1 MRPAR
6 KGRSSVIVFFRAILL
21 YLLIIFCL
29 RLMGKRQLGEL
40 QPSELVI
47 TILISNIASLPIE
60 DNSIPMIMGVV
71 PIVVLVG
78 FELIISS
85 ISLHSKRFRTL
96 VSGKPMI
103 IVRNGQIDQNAMKKL
118 RFSIDDLMETLR
130 GKSIFDIRDV
140 QYAIV
145 ETTGQVNILQKHAAQ
160 TVTAQML
167 DLKGKDA
174 DPPAVIISDG
184 KVIRTALDAY
194 GLTDAWLASTLRENR
209 YTEQDIFLMT
219 ADRSCKYF
227 IVPMDRVPAKGGAA

>member
-6 KGRSSVIVFFRAILL
+6 KGRSSVIVFIRAILL

-85 ISLHSKRFRTL
+85 ISLRSKRFRTL

-103 IVRNGQIDQNAMKKL
+103 IVRNGQIDQSAMKKL

-227 IVPMDRVPAKGGAA
+227 IVPMDRVPTKGGAA

>member
-1 MRPAR
+1 M
-6 KGRSSVIVFFRAILL
+6 IVFIRAILL

-85 ISLHSKRFRTL
+85 ISLHSKGFRTL
-96 VSGKPMI
+96 VSGQPI
-103 IVRNGQIDQNAMKKL
+103 LLIHDGQIDQAAMKKL

-130 GKSIFDIRDV
+130 GKSIFDLRDV

-145 ETTGQVNILQKHAAQ
+145 ETTGQVNVLQKHAAQ
-160 TVTAQML
+160 TVTAKML
-167 DLKGKDA
+167 NLKGKDA

-184 KVIRTALDAY
+184 KIIRSAMEAY
-194 GLTDAWLASTLRENR
+194 ALTDAWLCSILRENHCAE
-209 YTEQDIFLMT
+209 TDVFLMT
-219 ADRSCKYF
+219 ADRNCQYF
-227 IVPMDRVPAKGGAA
+227 LVPMTEKEDRK

>member
-6 KGRSSVIVFFRAILL
+6 KGRSSVIVFIRAILL

-85 ISLHSKRFRTL
+85 ISLRSKRFRTL

-219 ADRSCKYF
+219 ADRNCKYF
-227 IVPMDRVPAKGGAA
+227 IVPMDRVPKKGGAA

>member
-1 MRPAR
+1 M
-6 KGRSSVIVFFRAILL
+6 IVFIRAILL

-78 FELIISS
+78 FELIISG
-85 ISLHSKRFRTL
+85 ISLHSRRFRTL
-96 VSGKPMI
+96 VSGKPVVLI
-103 IVRNGQIDQNAMKKL
+103 QNGQIDQSAMKQL

-130 GKSIFDIRDV
+130 GKSVFDLRDV

-145 ETTGQVNILQKHAAQ
+145 ETTGQVNILQKYKAQ
-160 TVTAQML
+160 TVTARML
-167 DLKGKDA
+167 DLKGSDA
-174 DPPAVIISDG
+174 DPPTV
-184 KVIRTALDAY
+184 V
-194 GLTDAWLASTLRENR
+194 
-209 YTEQDIFLMT
+209 
-219 ADRSCKYF
+219 
-227 IVPMDRVPAKGGAA
+227 

>member
-6 KGRSSVIVFFRAILL
+6 KGRSLVIVFIRAILL

-78 FELIISS
+78 FELFISS

-103 IVRNGQIDQNAMKKL
+103 IVRNGRIDQAAMKKV

-130 GKSIFDIRDV
+130 GKSIFDLRDV

-145 ETTGQVNILQKHAAQ
+145 ETTGQVNVLQKHAAQ

-174 DPPAVIISDG
+174 DPPTVIISDG
-184 KVIRTALDAY
+184 QIIRSAMEAY
-194 GLTDAWLASTLRENR
+194 ALTDAWLQATLRENHC
-209 YTEQDIFLMT
+209 TEAGVFLMT
-219 ADRSCKYF
+219 ADRNCQYF
-227 IVPMDRVPAKGGAA
+227 LVPMAKKEGGK

>member
-1 MRPAR
+1 M
-6 KGRSSVIVFFRAILL
+6 IVFIRAILL

-78 FELIISS
+78 FELIISG
-85 ISLHSKRFRTL
+85 ISLHSRRFRTL
-96 VSGKPMI
+96 VSGKPVVLI
-103 IVRNGQIDQNAMKKL
+103 QNGQIDQSAMKQL

-130 GKSIFDIRDV
+130 GKSVFDLRDV

-145 ETTGQVNILQKHAAQ
+145 ETTGQVNILQKYKAQ
-160 TVTAQML
+160 TVTARML
-167 DLKGKDA
+167 DLKGSDA
-174 DPPAVIISDG
+174 DPPTVVLSDG
-184 KVIRTALDAY
+184 RILRSALSAY
-194 GLTDAWLASTLRENR
+194 GLTEPWLRSVLRDNR
-209 YTEQDIFLMT
+209 IREEDVFLMT
-219 ADRSCKYF
+219 ADRNGQYCLIPKKED
-227 IVPMDRVPAKGGAA
+227 IR

>member
-1 MRPAR
+1 M
-6 KGRSSVIVFFRAILL
+6 IVFIRAILL

-85 ISLHSKRFRTL
+85 ISLRSKRFRTL

-103 IVRNGQIDQNAMKKL
+103 IVQNGQIDQTAMKKL

-174 DPPAVIISDG
+174 DPPTVIISDG

-194 GLTDAWLASTLRENR
+194 GLTEAWLTATLRENR
-209 YTEQDIFLMT
+209 YTEQDVFLMT

-227 IVPMDRVPAKGGAA
+227 IVPMDQVPLKGGAA

>member
-6 KGRSSVIVFFRAILL
+6 KGRSSVIVFIRAILL

-85 ISLHSKRFRTL
+85 ISLRSKRFRTL

-103 IVRNGQIDQNAMKKL
+103 IVRNGQIDQSAMKKL

-130 GKSIFDIRDV
+130 GPRPLPPKCWISRARTPIR
-140 QYAIV
+140 QPSSSA
-145 ETTGQVNILQKHAAQ
+145 
-160 TVTAQML
+160 TARSS
-167 DLKGKDA
+167 A
-174 DPPAVIISDG
+174 PPW
-184 KVIRTALDAY
+184 T
-194 GLTDAWLASTLRENR
+194 
-209 YTEQDIFLMT
+209 
-219 ADRSCKYF
+219 
-227 IVPMDRVPAKGGAA
+227 PMV